1 MKKLVVLVMLA
12 LSVMMCSVQKEEKND
27 SKAAEG
33 QLPKKV
39 VIGLDDTF
47 APMGFKNE
55 KGELVGFD
63 IDLARYVTK
72 KLNMEV
78 EFKPINWDSKIM
90 DLNSGNIDLI
100 WNGLTITPER
110 AQQTEMS
117 KPYLANSQVII
128 TRVDSNIKSKADLKG
143 KVVGVQTQSSGEEKV
158 KKLGEDK
165 AFKEF
170 KGYAQYDQAFLDLDA
185 KRIDAIV
192 IDEAFAR
199 YIKKIKEDQS
209 KKPLYVILDENY
221 GKEEMAVAAKKG
233 NKVLIDAINK
243 GIDEAKASGEYNK
256 ISSKW
261 FK

>member
-1 MKKLVVLVMLA
+1 MKKILLLMILA
-12 LSVMMCSVQKEEKND
+12 LSVFMCSVEKEEK
-27 SKAAEG
+27 KAG
-33 QLPKKV
+33 KSTDGVPKKI
-39 VIGLDDTF
+39 VIGLDDSF
-47 APMGFKNE
+47 VPMGFKDE
-55 KGELVGFD
+55 KGEIVGFD
-63 IDLARYVTK
+63 IDLAKAVAQ
-72 KLNMEV
+72 KLGSEV

-100 WNGLTITPER
+100 WNGLTITPDR
-110 AQQTEMS
+110 AKETEIS
-117 KPYLANSQVII
+117 KAYLSNNQII
-128 TRVDSNIKSKADLKG
+128 IVNIDSPIKTKADLKG

-233 NKVLIDAINK
+233 NKKLIEEIEKA
-243 GIDEAKASGEYNK
+243 IDELRKDGTYQK
-256 ISSKW
+256 IYSRW
-261 FK
+261 FKD